1 MALAKLAEDQP
12 FLGIPFSTKEGIR
25 VRGLHHSYGLVSRRD
40 VIAEEDATAVKLL
53 RAAGAIPLCVTNVS
67 ELGSWWDSSN
77 YVYGITSN
85 PHSLAYS
92 PGGSSGGEAALLA
105 SAGIIISLGSDTG
118 GSIRTPAA
126 FCGVFGHKPSPQ
138 TVSTKGAWINDKQD
152 EYLTIQSLGPLTRHS
167 EDLLPVTRVLLGVN
181 THLLS
186 LDKEVALSRCQY
198 YILTTQIGGNLTSML
213 DPEVRLG
220 LQSVVNYIED
230 FYGVRVRPLHL
241 PELDNCLA
249 MFSTAAS
256 ECNTGSLIEDSGISW
271 VSVELLKMLTGRST
285 YTFPVLAQSLMERTQ
300 NVVTA
305 LSSSDNTVSVGETD
319 QVVNE
324 LELLKNKVRNILG
337 ESGLLLSPAHPTAP
351 PYHYQSYS
359 KPFNFLYTAVFN
371 MLGLPAT
378 AIPVGTSQSRSG
390 QVPDHDIGVDPIY
403 YSGCRLLCRW
413 LLGPAKTISPWLWL
427 NN

>member
-1 MALAKLAEDQP
+1 MALEKLAEDQP

-40 VIAEEDATAVKLL
+40 IIAEEDATAVKLL

-67 ELGSWWDSSN
+67 ELGSWWNSSN
-77 YVYGITSN
+77 CVYGMTSN
-85 PHSLAYS
+85 PHSLAHS
-92 PGGSSGGEAALLA
+92 PGGSSGGEAALLT
-105 SAGIIISLGSDTG
+105 SAGIILSLGSDTG

-138 TVSTKGAWINDKQD
+138 TVSTKGAWINDNQD
-152 EYLTIQSLGPLTRHS
+152 EDLTIQSLGPLTRHS

-230 FYGVRVRPLHL
+230 FYGVQVRPLHL
-241 PELDNCLA
+241 PELNNCLA

-256 ECNTGSLIEDSGISW
+256 KCNTGSLIEDSGISW
-271 VSVELLKMLTGRST
+271 VSVELLKMLTGRSSF
-285 YTFPVLAQSLMERTQ
+285 TFPVLAQSLMERTQ

-305 LSSSDNTVSVGETD
+305 LSSSESDSDTD
-319 QVVNE
+319 QVISE
-324 LELLKNKVRNILG
+324 LELLKNKVHNILG
-337 ESGLLLSPAHPTAP
+337 DSGLLLSPAHPTPP
-351 PYHYQSYS
+351 PYHHQSYS

-378 AIPVGTSQSRSG
+378 TIPVGTSQSRSG
-390 QVPDHDIGVDPIY
+390 QVPNHIICVDPKHNL
-403 YSGCRLLCRW
+403 GCPLLCRW
-413 LLGPAKTISPWLWL
+413 LLGPTMTISPWL
-427 NN
+427 